1 MLRSTRRPATHE
13 RSLTARHLRPT
24 LRLRGATSLAT
35 GLSAAPGEQG
45 VTSVRGLRLRDMSSV
60 RDRWPSECY
69 ECSQDKIALPSPES
83 GDANGGPIIRAS
95 QGRLMWCN
103 ERRVG
108 RGPRGSATVAPNPS
122 AVAGVR
128 RKENTTMAD
137 GQSMTTVAD
146 VVAQVRD
153 GREDFVKEAVVLVV
167 REVMEAEVVRH
178 EALSDRVGASPCQ
191 RAVAAVRGS

>member
-1 MLRSTRRPATHE
+1 
-13 RSLTARHLRPT
+13 
-24 LRLRGATSLAT
+24 
-35 GLSAAPGEQG
+35 
-45 VTSVRGLRLRDMSSV
+45 
-60 RDRWPSECY
+60 
-69 ECSQDKIALPSPES
+69 
-83 GDANGGPIIRAS
+83 
-95 QGRLMWCN
+95 
-103 ERRVG
+103 
-108 RGPRGSATVAPNPS
+108 
-122 AVAGVR
+122 
-128 RKENTTMAD
+128 MAD